1 MNDQDIRVSLK
12 KDILSYLP
20 IITSPI
26 GLDKL
31 PITLLTELHEVTR
44 RAALWAKAY
53 NADELED

>member
-1 MNDQDIRVSLK
+1 MPDQERLGLK
-12 KDILSYLP
+12 KEILTYIT

-31 PITLLTELHEVTR
+31 PMDRLRELHATMRDCV
-44 RAALWAKAY
+44 LWIKSF

>member
-1 MNDQDIRVSLK
+1 MNSPESRLALK
-12 KDILSYLP
+12 KGILSHLT

-31 PITLLTELHEVTR
+31 PMNLLQELHEITR
-44 RAALWAKAY
+44 RAALWSKAY

>member
-1 MNDQDIRVSLK
+1 MNDSEHRVPLK
-12 KDILSYLP
+12 KDILSHLT

-31 PITLLTELHEVTR
+31 PMNLLRDLHEVTR
-44 RAALWAKAY
+44 RAALWSKAY

>member
-1 MNDQDIRVSLK
+1 MSDLDIRVSLK
-12 KDILSYLP
+12 KDILSHLT

-31 PITLLTELHEVTR
+31 PMALLTELHEVTR

>member
-1 MNDQDIRVSLK
+1 MNELDFRVSLK
-12 KDILSYLP
+12 KDILAHLA

-31 PITLLTELHEVTR
+31 PMNLLSELHDVTR
-44 RAALWAKAY
+44 RAAIWSKAY